1 MSVGDEGMKM
11 TAVPAIE
18 ILSKEQLE
26 TQAIANLKNEEG
38 KAAAEIQQHDD
49 SVNFS
54 FGADVPNSNEE
65 EEEEKLPQPQAANSN
80 RQ

>member
-38 KAAAEIQQHDD
+38 KAAAEI
-49 SVNFS
+49 
-54 FGADVPNSNEE
+54 
-65 EEEEKLPQPQAANSN
+65 
-80 RQ
+80 